1 LSNINYDDFNILLV
15 DNNSKTESIDYI
27 NDYLKNQD
35 SYTYETIHSN
45 DLNDYRN
52 DVDLLF
58 ILNDINAGF
67 AGGNNVALEYL
78 IKNDVSDYVLLLN
91 NDTIVSEDFI
101 DALFDKYDVEDNVG
115 FVGATH
121 YYYDQRDAVQ
131 TVGGGIIDWEHG
143 ECTAIRQKNQYDSY
157 DFITGSCVF
166 MPIEVLRKVG
176 PISTDYFMYWEDVD
190 WSAVARKKGYKLQ
203 VSDYGCIY
211 HKEGSSIKSL
221 SRIYYHT
228 ANRILFMKKHSDKN
242 IYRKFSI
249 YIVLYVLKES
259 FMNMIKNPQYSKTL
273 IKGLIS
279 GLKKSR

>member
-1 LSNINYDDFNILLV
+1 
-15 DNNSKTESIDYI
+15 
-27 NDYLKNQD
+27 
-35 SYTYETIHSN
+35 
-45 DLNDYRN
+45 
-52 DVDLLF
+52 
-58 ILNDINAGF
+58 
-67 AGGNNVALEYL
+67 
-78 IKNDVSDYVLLLN
+78 
-91 NDTIVSEDFI
+91 
-101 DALFDKYDVEDNVG
+101 
-115 FVGATH
+115 
-121 YYYDQRDAVQ
+121 
-131 TVGGGIIDWEHG
+131 
-143 ECTAIRQKNQYDSY
+143 
-157 DFITGSCVF
+157 